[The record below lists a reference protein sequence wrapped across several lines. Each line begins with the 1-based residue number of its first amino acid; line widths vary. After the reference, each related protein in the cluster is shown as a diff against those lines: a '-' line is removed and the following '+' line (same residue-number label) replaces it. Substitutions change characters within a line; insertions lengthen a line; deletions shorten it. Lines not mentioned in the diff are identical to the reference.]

1 MNKNNILDNLVIIAA
16 TLISIGTIAACTF
29 AGCTTTQLTQNS
41 DSTSEISKD
50 LSYFTD
56 TGPNDSGEI
65 RNSDVAYTLQI
76 LLLDAAGE
84 TTEILMLKPDAEIKE
99 TK

>member
-1 MNKNNILDNLVIIAA
+1 MKKMLLFLTYLICIYTLLV
-16 TLISIGTIAACTF
+16 LFLFFFQRSF
-29 AGCTTTQLTQNS
+29 LYYP
-41 DSTSEISKD
+41 SKEKID

-56 TGPNDSGEI
+56 IGPNDSGEI